1 MVFSARPYLSVA
13 VLLSSIALSACAS
26 KPPAQLPP
34 EPGPATSYSSP
45 NTQLRGPVLGSQ
57 AEFLATMGGRDVVYF
72 DTDKY
77 NIEGN
82 DAAALQA
89 QAQWLLRNPSKQATL
104 EGHCDERGTRD
115 YNLALGQ
122 RRAVAVRDYL
132 VSLGVESGR
141 LTPLSFGKERPAAV
155 GSDEQ
160 SWARNRRAVTVTID

>member
-1 MVFSARPYLSVA
+1 MNFASRPAFAAL
-13 VLLSSIALSACAS
+13 LLSTVALSACAT

-34 EPGPATSYSSP
+34 EPGPATSYTTPVS
-45 NTQLRGPVLGSQ
+45 QLRGPALGSQ
-57 AEFLATMGGRDVVYF
+57 AEFLATMAGRDVVYF

-77 NIEGN
+77 NIAGN
-82 DAAALQA
+82 DAAALQV
-89 QAQWLLRNPSKQATL
+89 QAQWLLRNPGKQATI

-132 VSLGVESGR
+132 VSLGVESAR
-141 LTPLSFGKERPAAV
+141 LSPVSYGKERPAAM
-155 GSDEQ
+155 GSNEE